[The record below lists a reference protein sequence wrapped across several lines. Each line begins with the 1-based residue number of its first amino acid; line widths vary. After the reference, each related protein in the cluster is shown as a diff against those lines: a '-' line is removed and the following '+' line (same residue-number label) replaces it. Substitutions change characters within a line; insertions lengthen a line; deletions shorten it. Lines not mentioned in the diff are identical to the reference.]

1 MESDVIRLVLS
12 RLIYP
17 VSREINPR
25 GWELREE
32 PMIEEAVRFL
42 MEEAA
47 ALKVEAWWRGS
58 A

>member
-1 MESDVIRLVLS
+1 MENDVIRLVLS

-25 GWELREE
+25 GWELREK

-47 ALKVEAWWRGS
+47 ALKVEAWWRGP

>member
-1 MESDVIRLVLS
+1 MENDVIRLVLS

-25 GWELREE
+25 GWELRET
-32 PMIEEAVRFL
+32 PMIEEVVRFL
-42 MEEAA
+42 MEDAA
-47 ALKVEAWWRGS
+47 ALKVKEWWRDP